1 MNTLLPS
8 VFPFHKYYRN
18 CCTHVYIRFSFLHFF
33 NNELYII
40 ILVRFVNK
48 NQKEKK
54 KVKFVPSY
62 IQLFERGELKERTE
76 TALKI
81 LERCLSCPHECK
93 INRTRNEYGLCRSGL
108 LPIVSSYT
116 AHFGEEPVLSGTCG
130 AGNIFFGNCNLRCIF
145 CQNFEISQNWKE
157 EKKNEISF
165 ERLADIMIEL
175 QERNCHSI
183 GLVSPTH
190 FSAQILKSISIAA
203 DKGLRLPI
211 IYNTN
216 GYDSVEMLKLY
227 DGVIDI
233 YLPDFKYGSNQ
244 SAKTYSYAEDYFDHT
259 RKAIKEMFRQVG
271 DELIYDGDVVVSGL
285 IIRHLVLPNGLADS
299 ENIFQF
305 IAEELSP
312 NVHLS
317 LMSQY
322 YPTNKAHTDIL
333 IDRPI
338 RHSEYEKALELME
351 KYGLDNGW
359 IQQMESSDF
368 YRPPDL

>member
-1 MNTLLPS
+1 MT
-8 VFPFHKYYRN
+8 F
-18 CCTHVYIRFSFLHFF
+18 I
-33 NNELYII
+33 
-40 ILVRFVNK
+40 
-48 NQKEKK
+48 
-54 KVKFVPSY
+54 PSY
-62 IQLFERGELKERTE
+62 IKLFDSGELKRRAE
-76 TALKI
+76 AAQQI
-81 LERCLSCPHECK
+81 LESCTSCPHDCK
-93 INRTRNEYGLCRSGL
+93 INRIQDELGICCSGH

-116 AHFGEEPVLSGTCG
+116 SHFGEEPVLSGNRG

-175 QERNCHSI
+175 QASNCHNI
-183 GLVSPTH
+183 GLVSPSH
-190 FSAQILKSISIAA
+190 FSAQILKSISLATG
-203 DKGLRLPI
+203 KGLRLPI

-233 YLPDFKYGSNQ
+233 YLPDFKYGNNQ
-244 SAKTYSYAEDYFDHT
+244 SAKTYSNATDYFDHT
-259 RKAIKEMFRQVG
+259 KEAIKEMFRQVG
-271 DELIYDGDVVVSGL
+271 DELIYDGDIVVRGL
-285 IIRHLVLPNGLADS
+285 IIRHLVLPNGLAES

-312 NVHLS
+312 NVHIS

-322 YPTNKAHTDIL
+322 FPSNKAHTDIL

-338 RHSEYEKALELME
+338 RQSEYEKALELME
-351 KYGLDNGW
+351 KYGLHNGW
-359 IQQMESSDF
+359 IQQMESSDN
-368 YRPPDL
+368 YRPYFNQNRENPFNN